1 MKCTVVFQAIAKIIG
16 GASGALQ
23 IGKCHFQLTEELK
36 WVGQVFLLKLAA
48 GTVVPF
54 LLSLPDSRN
63 NFSAEVKRRSQ
74 IL

>member
-63 NFSAEVKRRSQ
+63 NFNAEVKRRSQ